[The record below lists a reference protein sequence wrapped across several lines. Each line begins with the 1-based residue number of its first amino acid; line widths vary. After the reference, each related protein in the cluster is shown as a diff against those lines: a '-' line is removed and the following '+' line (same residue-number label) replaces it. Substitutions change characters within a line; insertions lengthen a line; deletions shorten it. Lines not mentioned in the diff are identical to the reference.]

1 MACVLSQRRTFAVA
15 ELSSGQNRHVFVIA
29 ADQHGNDLLAFIES
43 HTANA
48 GCGTAHGANFI
59 FGEADNFAVVAKEH
73 DIMLAVGH
81 GSTDQNVAFKQIDG
95 VDTGSSLVLEVADR
109 CLLDRTVS
117 SGHED
122 IEIFGVIL
130 IGDRQNG
137 SDFFVIREFKHI
149 DDRTPLGRGRTLG
162 HIPNVEPVQTALVG
176 EAQQHVVRCSHK
188 QLINN
193 VAFLHLGGAFALTA
207 AFLSAVFDRSLA
219 LDVAGIRQGYD
230 HFSQRDQVF
239 CLDVFC
245 IGNNL
250 SLSFVAEFGC
260 NGFKAVG
267 NDRGD
272 AFGLRQNVGQI
283 NNSVHEFF
291 IFCVN
296 LFLFQAG
303 QALQAHLKN
312 VLSLHGT

>member
-95 VDTGSSLVLEVADR
+95 VDTGSSLVLE
-109 CLLDRTVS
+109 
-117 SGHED
+117 
-122 IEIFGVIL
+122 
-130 IGDRQNG
+130 
-137 SDFFVIREFKHI
+137 
-149 DDRTPLGRGRTLG
+149 
-162 HIPNVEPVQTALVG
+162 PVQTALVG

-193 VAFLHLGGAFALTA
+193 VAFLHLGGAFTLTA